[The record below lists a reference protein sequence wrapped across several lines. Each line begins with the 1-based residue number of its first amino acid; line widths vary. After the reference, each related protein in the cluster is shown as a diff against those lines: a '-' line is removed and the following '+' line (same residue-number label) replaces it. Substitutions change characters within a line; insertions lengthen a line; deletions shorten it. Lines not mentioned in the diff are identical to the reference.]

1 MYASGNSLNQKALF
15 LDRDGVINVDTGY
28 VHQVTDFHFISG
40 IFSLCQKAI
49 FKDYLIIVIT
59 NQAGI
64 GRGIYTLDHFNILT
78 EWMCETFLA
87 NNILITK
94 VYYSP
99 FHPIYGLGDYKRNH
113 EMRKPRP
120 GMINKAQV
128 EYGLDLGNSV
138 LIGDNHTDIQ
148 AGQSAGVR
156 TNILF
161 DAKNEAELVPNATYH
176 IAKNLKEAEF
186 LL

>member
-1 MYASGNSLNQKALF
+1 LSQKALF

-28 VHQVTDFHFISG
+28 VHTITDFHFISG
-40 IFSLCQKAI
+40 IFNICQKAI
-49 FKDYLIIVIT
+49 FKDYLIIVVT

-64 GRGIYTLDHFNILT
+64 GRGLYTLNDFNFLT

-87 NNILITK
+87 NNIFITK

-99 FHPIYGLGDYKRNH
+99 FHPVYGLGDYKRND

-120 GMINKAQV
+120 GMINKAKV
-128 EYGLDLGNSV
+128 EYGLDLWDSV
-138 LIGDNHTDIQ
+138 LIGDSYTDIQ

-161 DAKNEAELVPNATYH
+161 DEQNEAELEFTGTYH
-176 IAKNLKEAEF
+176 IVKKLQRAES

>member
-1 MYASGNSLNQKALF
+1 MNQKALF

-28 VHQVTDFHFISG
+28 VHTVADFHFISG
-40 IFSLCQKAI
+40 IFNICQKAI
-49 FKDYLIIVIT
+49 FKDYLIIVVT

-64 GRGIYTLDHFNILT
+64 GRGLYTLNDFNFLT
-78 EWMCETFLA
+78 DWMCETFLA
-87 NNILITK
+87 NNIFITK

-99 FHPIYGLGDYKRNH
+99 FHPVYGLGEYKRND

-120 GMINKAQV
+120 GMINKAKV
-128 EYGLDLGNSV
+128 EYGLDLWDSV

-161 DAKNEAELVPNATYH
+161 DEQNEAELEFTGTYH
-176 IAKNLKEAEF
+176 IVKNLQRAES